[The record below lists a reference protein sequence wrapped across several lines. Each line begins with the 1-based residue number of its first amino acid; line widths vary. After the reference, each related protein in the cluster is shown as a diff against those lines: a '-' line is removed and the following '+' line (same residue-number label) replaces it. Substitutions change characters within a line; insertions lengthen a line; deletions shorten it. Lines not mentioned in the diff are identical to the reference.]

1 MAVGYAAVAFV
12 VLQLGEIILPA
23 FSAEW
28 ALQLVVVLAVLGF
41 PVVMAL
47 AWVFDI
53 TSQGIQ
59 VTDAVDEKNGH
70 FPERTATGV
79 LPRLAF
85 LAVTLLAVGGV
96 GSWWILNTVRGTD
109 GVTGLRGPSVM
120 RAVYDPNEAISSLA
134 VLPFQNL
141 SGSAEQDYFAAGMH
155 EALLERLSQLPEVR
169 VVSRTSVAQYAATE
183 KTIPEISLEL
193 GVEGVVEGSVFRAGD
208 DVRITVQLIHGASDT
223 HTWAQSYERS
233 FSDILALQSEVASA
247 IADEIK
253 GALSTDGAA
262 PLLAYAPMSEVPGAN
277 EAYMRARFEQLR
289 ETPEGLLAAIEN
301 YSQAVEADPGFAG
314 AYAGMASAELLL
326 GMSQPLDLTEALKR
340 ARVLALK
347 AFEMDPQLPEAHD
360 ILALINDEMIDPLT
374 ASDVG
379 EPMTEVHVVRM
390 SPPENLEGDVA
401 VGAPDSVTVI
411 SVDAALAA
419 SSGDFRRDSTS
430 IFESYTRV
438 GNQLRTAMDGWAR
451 QTGRMASVDPVRMV
465 AVAQRLKTAGRTD
478 DAAEILMAVC
488 ERSPEHEEAWEALE
502 LLHAS
507 NGEYGQI
514 LDLRRLWVDHAGGDA
529 ESVDQLENQLRSEG
543 AEGYW
548 EWRLGVL
555 QRRVSDGEDVSRVY
569 LAAAQAALGNTDRA
583 MAALQVAAR
592 DRDRRLTS
600 LRTDAVWDVLRPDP
614 RFSALLRRIANP
626 PPSRRARREN

>member
-1 MAVGYAAVAFV
+1 
-12 VLQLGEIILPA
+12 
-23 FSAEW
+23 
-28 ALQLVVVLAVLGF
+28 
-41 PVVMAL
+41 
-47 AWVFDI
+47 
-53 TSQGIQ
+53 
-59 VTDAVDEKNGH
+59 
-70 FPERTATGV
+70 
-79 LPRLAF
+79 
-85 LAVTLLAVGGV
+85 
-96 GSWWILNTVRGTD
+96 
-109 GVTGLRGPSVM
+109 
-120 RAVYDPNEAISSLA
+120 
-134 VLPFQNL
+134 
-141 SGSAEQDYFAAGMH
+141 
-155 EALLERLSQLPEVR
+155 
-169 VVSRTSVAQYAATE
+169 
-183 KTIPEISLEL
+183 
-193 GVEGVVEGSVFRAGD
+193 
-208 DVRITVQLIHGASDT
+208 
-223 HTWAQSYERS
+223 
-233 FSDILALQSEVASA
+233 
-247 IADEIK
+247 
-253 GALSTDGAA
+253 
-262 PLLAYAPMSEVPGAN
+262 
-277 EAYMRARFEQLR
+277 
-289 ETPEGLLAAIEN
+289 
-301 YSQAVEADPGFAG
+301 
-314 AYAGMASAELLL
+314 
-326 GMSQPLDLTEALKR
+326 MSQPSDLTEALGR

-478 DAAEILMAVC
+478 DAAEILLAVC

-569 LAAAQAALGNTDRA
+569 LAAAQAALGNTDQA

-592 DRDRRLTS
+592 DRDQRLTS